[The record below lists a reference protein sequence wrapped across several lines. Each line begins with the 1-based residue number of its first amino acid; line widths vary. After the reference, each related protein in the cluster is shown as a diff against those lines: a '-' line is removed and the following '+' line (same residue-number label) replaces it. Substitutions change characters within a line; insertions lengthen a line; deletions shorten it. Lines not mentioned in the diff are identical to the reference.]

1 MNKALRIFKGLWPFI
16 ESLGTLALGAWLI
29 EIGIGSTGAFP
40 NALANHVLIKTT
52 IYFVLVAHVTIVS
65 MSLCFHRMHTHKGVV
80 LHPVLDYSMQFWLWI
95 STSMSKRDWVS
106 VHAYHHATSDT
117 EKDPH
122 SPVVNGFWHSFM
134 MGAFDY
140 AKARKS
146 PDVLKI
152 RAKIPTNAFERFIEK
167 NTLVGPIALAVLFL
181 VAFGPVMGLIY
192 MWLTFLVSP
201 IFAIGGVNT
210 LAHYIGYRN
219 YETEDNSRNVGF
231 LLPLNWIIAG
241 ELDHNNHHAHPS
253 SCSFRR
259 RWYEFDVGYAYL
271 KMLSWVKLA
280 KLRSVRT
287 YTRSA
292 TSANKWMNDV
302 RDAASQAEADMT
314 AIGQAIVDSQKQKI

>member
-1 MNKALRIFKGLWPFI
+1 MMKIFKGIWPFV

-52 IYFVLVAHVTIVS
+52 VYFVLVAHVTIVS

-80 LHPVLDYSMQFWLWI
+80 LHPIVDYSMQFWLWI

-117 EKDPH
+117 DLDPH
-122 SPVVNGFWHSFM
+122 SPVVNGFWHSFLL
-134 MGAFDY
+134 GAFDY

-146 PDVLKI
+146 PEVLKI
-152 RAKIPTNAFERFIEK
+152 RAKIPTNQFERFIEN
-167 NTLVGPIALAVLFL
+167 NTLVGPIFLAVLFL
-181 VAFGPVMGLIY
+181 VAFGPLMGLVY

-219 YETEDNSRNVGF
+219 YKTEDNSRNIGF

-241 ELDHNNHHAHPS
+241 ELDHNNHHAHPNS
-253 SCSFRR
+253 ASFSH
-259 RWYEFDVGYAYL
+259 RWFEFDVGYFYL
-271 KMLSWVKLA
+271 KILSAFKLA
-280 KLRSVRT
+280 KVRSVRK
-287 YTRSA
+287 YERSKEKSRQWIDEKMDEMRA
-292 TSANKWMNDV
+292 V
-302 RDAASQAEADMT
+302 RVKSLGVILLGFLSTGA
-314 AIGQAIVDSQKQKI
+314 KFL